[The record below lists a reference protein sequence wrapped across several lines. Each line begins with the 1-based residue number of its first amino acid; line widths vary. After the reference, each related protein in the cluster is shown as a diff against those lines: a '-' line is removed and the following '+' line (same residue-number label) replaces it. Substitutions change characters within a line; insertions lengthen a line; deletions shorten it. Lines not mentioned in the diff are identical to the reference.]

1 MKGFSSFMHRFHRV
15 IGMVAI
21 IPVIF
26 LIVTGLLLEFRE
38 PLELHDVYPENS
50 VVLWLYGTDYYND
63 QYADHQGS
71 EGSAG
76 QAGIQGEFANHLDE
90 GYAIEPASYERV
102 LTAFHAGKFRGKDTR
117 FLLVISAFTLLA
129 LSLTGPFIW
138 LKRVFFK
145 KSRNRKLQ
153 GSV

>member
-1 MKGFSSFMHRFHRV
+1 MKFFFSFMHRFHRV

-38 PLELHDVYPENS
+38 PLQLHDVYPENS
-50 VVLWLYGTDYYND
+50 VVLWLYGND
-63 QYADHQGS
+63 QINDQLLNDQQGI
-71 EGSAG
+71 EAIAG
-76 QAGIQGEFANHLDE
+76 QAGLEDE
-90 GYAIEPASYERV
+90 YGSESYGTEPASYERV

-145 KSRNRKLQ
+145 KPRDRKLQ
-153 GSV
+153 SSV

>member
-1 MKGFSSFMHRFHRV
+1 MKVFFSFMHRFHRV

-26 LIVTGLLLEFRE
+26 LIVTGLLLEYRE
-38 PLELHDVYPENS
+38 PLQLHDVYPENS
-50 VVLWLYGTDYYND
+50 VVLWLYG
-63 QYADHQGS
+63 S
-71 EGSAG
+71 EYQDLEAIAG
-76 QAGIQGEFANHLDE
+76 QAGLEEDEYGGYQDE
-90 GYAIEPASYERV
+90 GYRTEPASYERV

-117 FLLVISAFTLLA
+117 FLLVISAFILLA

-145 KSRNRKLQ
+145 KPRDRKLQ
-153 GSV
+153 ASV